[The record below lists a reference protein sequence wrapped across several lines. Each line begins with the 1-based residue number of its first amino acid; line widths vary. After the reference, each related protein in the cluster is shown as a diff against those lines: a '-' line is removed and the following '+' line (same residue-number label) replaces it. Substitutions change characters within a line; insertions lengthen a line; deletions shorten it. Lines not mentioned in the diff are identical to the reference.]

1 MKNFAKKVK
10 KIYDII
16 FHSRLLYDKGFNEIV
31 QALKI
36 LREKNIPKILILGD
50 PDESNRSSVDKS
62 IITNGSK
69 CFWINKVD
77 NVIPYLQK
85 SKISILPSY
94 REGLP
99 KSLLE
104 AASCKLPLV
113 ATDVPGCREICK
125 NNFNGILV
133 PGF

>member
-1 MKNFAKKVK
+1 MVQK
-10 KIYDII
+10 KIC
-16 FHSRLLYDKGFNEIV
+16 LWK
-31 QALKI
+31 
-36 LREKNIPKILILGD
+36 
-50 PDESNRSSVDKS
+50 
-62 IITNGSK
+62 
-69 CFWINKVD
+69 NKVD

-85 SKISILPSY
+85 SKISVLPSY

-113 ATDVPGCREICK
+113 ATNVPGCRDICK

-133 PGF
+133 PKKDSKFLSKAIEKLLKNKALMSKYGENGRKLVKQQFSLKIISHQFMKIYLDAC

>member
-1 MKNFAKKVK
+1 M
-10 KIYDII
+10 
-16 FHSRLLYDKGFNEIV
+16 
-31 QALKI
+31 
-36 LREKNIPKILILGD
+36 
-50 PDESNRSSVDKS
+50 
-62 IITNGSK
+62 

-133 PGF
+133 PKKDSKFLSKAIEKLLKNKALMLKYGENGRKLVKEQFSLKIISDQFMKIYLDAY

>member
-1 MKNFAKKVK
+1 M
-10 KIYDII
+10 
-16 FHSRLLYDKGFNEIV
+16 
-31 QALKI
+31 
-36 LREKNIPKILILGD
+36 
-50 PDESNRSSVDKS
+50 
-62 IITNGSK
+62 

-99 KSLLE
+99 KSLIE

-125 NNFNGILV
+125 NNFNGILIPKKDSKLLSKAIEKLIKNKALMSKYGENGRKLV
-133 PGF
+133 KEKFSLKIISDQFMKIYLDAY

>member
-1 MKNFAKKVK
+1 MNQIDHQLISLLSLQWFKKM
-10 KIYDII
+10 
-16 FHSRLLYDKGFNEIV
+16 
-31 QALKI
+31 
-36 LREKNIPKILILGD
+36 
-50 PDESNRSSVDKS
+50 
-62 IITNGSK
+62 

-133 PGF
+133 PKKDSKFLSKAIENY